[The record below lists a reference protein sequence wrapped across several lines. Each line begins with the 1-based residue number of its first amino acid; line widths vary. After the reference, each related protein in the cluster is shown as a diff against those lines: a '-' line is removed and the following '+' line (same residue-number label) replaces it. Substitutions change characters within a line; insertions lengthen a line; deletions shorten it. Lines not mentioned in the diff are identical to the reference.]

1 MRWILGGVA
10 VLACAIC
17 GLLGLTA
24 GINFNPSSTIK
35 FVPAWGSLGDWVSG
49 IGALLAV
56 ITSLV
61 LVIRNEA
68 QQREREREKIEIE
81 QIGEDFFCSVRVISL
96 GIFPCTVR
104 SVFFLGPDGG
114 VVSLLASMAQPVNI
128 ALPVRLEHREEIHFA
143 WRIDQMRGLLTSW
156 SFFDLSSLTQL
167 RIQVLTVTG
176 DFIVPI
182 SVELASYLVGA
193 ARAENIAITVES

>member
-1 MRWILGGVA
+1 MRWILGCVA
-10 VLACAIC
+10 VLACATC

-24 GINFNPSSTIK
+24 GINFNPDSTIK
-35 FVPAWGSLGDWVSG
+35 FVPDWGSLGDWVSG
-49 IGALLAV
+49 VGALLAV
-56 ITSLV
+56 VTSLV
-61 LVIRNEA
+61 LVMRNES

-114 VVSLLASMAQPVNI
+114 VVPLLSSMAPTVNI
-128 ALPVRLEHREEIHFA
+128 KLPVRLEHREDIHFA
-143 WRIDQMRGLLTSW
+143 WRIDQMRELLNSL
-156 SFFDLSSLTQL
+156 SFFDLPSLTQL

-176 DFIVPI
+176 EFIVPI
-182 SVELASYLVGA
+182 SVELADYFVGA